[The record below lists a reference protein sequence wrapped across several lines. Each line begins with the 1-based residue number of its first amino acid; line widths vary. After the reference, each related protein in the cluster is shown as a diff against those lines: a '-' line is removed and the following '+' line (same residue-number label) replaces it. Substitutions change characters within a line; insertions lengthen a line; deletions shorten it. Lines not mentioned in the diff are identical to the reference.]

1 MKLQVMSDLHLEFRP
16 GTWREYIETL
26 PVLADALVL
35 AGDVHVGEAIVE
47 TLSAFAKRWR
57 HVIFVAGNHELY
69 STSPATVAQHRNE
82 TMSRAANVHW
92 LENSSVTLGG
102 QRFVG
107 CSLWFQEPKN
117 GRIKQW
123 LMDFHAIRDFEPWV
137 YDRCEASRRF
147 LEHHVNKD
155 DVVVTHH
162 LPHPASIAKKYRGDA
177 MNAFFLCDMSRL
189 IAEAQPRLWIHGH
202 THESVDATVGGTRIV
217 CNPFG
222 YAHDGENRFFRS
234 DLVID
239 VGGDPP

>member
-16 GTWREYIETL
+16 GTWREYVETF
-26 PVLADALVL
+26 PVLADVLVL

-47 TLSAFAKRWR
+47 TLCAFAKRWR
-57 HVIFVAGNHELY
+57 HIVFVAGNHELY
-69 STSPATVAQHRNE
+69 NTSPAAVTRHRDE
-82 TMSRAANVHW
+82 VLDRAVNVHW
-92 LENSSVTLGG
+92 LENSAATIEG
-102 QRFVG
+102 QRFIG
-107 CSLWFQEPKN
+107 CTLWFPEPADA
-117 GRIKQW
+117 RIKRG
-123 LMDFHAIRDFEPWV
+123 LTDYHVIRDFEPWV
-137 YDRCEASRRF
+137 SDRCETSKRF
-147 LEHHVNKD
+147 LEHRVRMD
-155 DVVVTHH
+155 DVIVTHH

-234 DLVID
+234 DLTID
-239 VGGDPP
+239 VSDDCL